1 MLWYVADGEVNRV
14 GLLATELGEL
24 GFVGRNYDWYNR
36 DILASSC
43 SLDLLLK
50 YC

>member
-1 MLWYVADGEVNRV
+1 MLWYVANGDVDRV
-14 GLLATELGEL
+14 SLLARELGEL
-24 GFVGRNYDWYNR
+24 GFVGRNDDWYNR